1 MPIKN
6 TPIFYDSAMFYTF
19 TALYNNQN
27 TYKHSKPVKPIFQII
42 DDTLKPILEV
52 LGIYEKFLN
61 SDDYQLGV
69 YAVTFTLL
77 STLVVSVFKFIAH
90 LLLRHKQRFLS
101 RNLNPWFSDEE
112 IDRATRY
119 YIPTY
124 YQNVSPALD
133 EEPGRFH
140 IASASNPLI
149 PLFTNKVFHKT
160 GAKNKFFLILADAG
174 MGKTTFMINLY
185 LKYKRKWSPFR
196 PKYDIVL
203 FPLGRPEVLEELDKI
218 DDKAKA
224 NTILLLDAFDE
235 DTKALG
241 DYKQRMSDTL
251 NKAWRFRA
259 VVITCRTHFFPSEKE
274 QPYLTSQYQF
284 GGEGGEYTFQHLY
297 VSVFSDWDVVR
308 YLHKRFNVLNPINW
322 KKLWQAWQLTR
333 KSQNLIVRPML
344 LSHIRDLVK
353 QNRNY
358 EYSYQVY
365 EALIDEW
372 IDRESRKPGIR
383 EKYGSVEA
391 FKDKIKIFSQEL
403 AVDMYNNREKRGG
416 LFIRYD
422 EPFFSETGM
431 SLSGL
436 EEDWG
441 KAVKE
446 SELRSRALL
455 NRNAEEYK
463 FAHKSIFE
471 YFIAFFL
478 IKDETFYKK
487 INYQDMDLMRSFL
500 KEMTISN
507 ILVNSKGNFT
517 IKESLVTK
525 TVMIQVEII
534 EKIYEIL
541 GIFTLRNKQTL
552 IGSSIFA
559 ERLIESIRLNHFPN
573 LISIQI
579 SNATNIKISYLKNFY
594 DEFSKNDKIRII
606 LYDKNELKALYRFGL
621 IIIYITLF
629 KSLMLK
635 HSTENKLESIINN
648 ITNPYKGQNPR
659 LSIEFKDINKAYE
672 AMEVAINTAIN
683 EQSPIIQK
691 YAEYLSKQD
700 FNILLSSIYS
710 IKAVDIKDFID
721 LAEIEKAME
730 NLGVLKYDTYSK
742 ARKLDLIIL
751 WDEYQL
757 QLANTFIK
765 ECQALQAALPHVEII
780 Y

>member
-1 MPIKN
+1 MKPFEGIKQFL
-6 TPIFYDSAMFYTF
+6 TPLFERIGLPQDWLVDLDFWSWVYGLTISLIGAIF
-19 TALYNNQN
+19 
-27 TYKHSKPVKPIFQII
+27 
-42 DDTLKPILEV
+42 
-52 LGIYEKFLN
+52 LGIYKLIKI
-61 SDDYQLGV
+61 G
-69 YAVTFTLL
+69 
-77 STLVVSVFKFIAH
+77 IH
-90 LLLRHKQRFLS
+90 HRKQRFLQK
-101 RNLNPWFSDEE
+101 NLNPWFSDEE

-140 IASASNPLI
+140 IASATAKLI
-149 PLFTNKVFHKT
+149 PLFTKKVFHKT

-185 LKYKRKWSPFR
+185 LQYKRKWMLFR

-203 FPLGRPEVLEELDKI
+203 FPLGRPEALEELDKI

-241 DYKQRMSDTL
+241 DYKQRMSDIL

-297 VSVFSDWDVVR
+297 VSVFSDWDVLR
-308 YLHKRFNVLNPINW
+308 YLHKRFNVLNPFNW
-322 KKLWQAWQLTR
+322 QKLWRAWQLTR

-353 QNRNY
+353 QNRDY

-391 FKDKIKIFSQEL
+391 FKEKIKIFSQEL

-441 KAVKE
+441 KAIVKE

-455 NRNAEEYK
+455 NRNTENYK
-463 FAHKSIFE
+463 FSHKSVLE
-471 YFIAFFL
+471 YFLAIATLKDLKFFYSFDYLSFDTTKIFFNELLFSQILPNIAGYYTLKKSIEL
-478 IKDETFYKK
+478 IPLSYLSHKDWKNINSLIIRKLDILTAKHFRYLQIDSMKYIILFDAIKNKVLYSFYNLEGNIMFSEYLLENKFKNLPELYSRITQIMTFKTLEANAIIENHPK
-487 INYQDMDLMRSFL
+487 RKFASSWG
-500 KEMTISN
+500 KEN
-507 ILVNSKGNFT
+507 ILIEDIIKTKWYMESSLQNFNN
-517 IKESLVTK
+517 L
-525 TVMIQVEII
+525 
-534 EKIYEIL
+534 
-541 GIFTLRNKQTL
+541 F
-552 IGSSIFA
+552 
-559 ERLIESIRLNHFPN
+559 ESIRDKPRFD
-573 LISIQI
+573 
-579 SNATNIKISYLKNFY
+579 IKFQNKSETIAIIKFY
-594 DEFSKNDKIRII
+594 VLVASPE
-606 LYDKNELKALYRFGL
+606 KNENDAKDNNLDP
-621 IIIYITLF
+621 ITFNDLT
-629 KSLMLK
+629 SA
-635 HSTENKLESIINN
+635 NN
-648 ITNPYKGQNPR
+648 
-659 LSIEFKDINKAYE
+659 
-672 AMEVAINTAIN
+672 
-683 EQSPIIQK
+683 
-691 YAEYLSKQD
+691 
-700 FNILLSSIYS
+700 
-710 IKAVDIKDFID
+710 
-721 LAEIEKAME
+721 
-730 NLGVLKYDTYSK
+730 
-742 ARKLDLIIL
+742 
-751 WDEYQL
+751 
-757 QLANTFIK
+757 FIK
-765 ECQALQAALPHVEII
+765 ECKDLEVALPNVEI
-780 Y
+780 YY